1 MHEKKKTECLLD
13 AEKLWI
19 FCLGGIYLGHLKT
32 FAGKAR
38 PNEKGLMKGEWL
50 LSSPLYHLEPG
61 SMAIATE
68 RKGSGGITPWIRI
81 PQKWMVKI
89 VEIFH

>member
-1 MHEKKKTECLLD
+1 MRQKNGMPFGCRKVMDFL
-13 AEKLWI
+13 
-19 FCLGGIYLGHLKT
+19 FGGIYLGHLKS